1 MSDGFEGTN
10 NNING
15 LISTKIDDVSSFVHK
30 LLTQVEVHTVSYL
43 LTIQTQF
50 SSWVNPSD
58 KRLMQRNEAHIINL
72 VVALH
77 VMPSMITPCCRY
89 LLSEVQVLHPC

>member
-1 MSDGFEGTN
+1 MAKCYMCKYRYMSDGFEGTD

-15 LISTKIDDVSSFVHK
+15 LISTKIDNVNSFVHK
-30 LLTQVEVHTVSYL
+30 LLTQVEVHTVSYR

-58 KRLMQRNEAHIINL
+58 KRLMKRNEVHIINL
-72 VVALH
+72 AVALH
-77 VMPSMITPCCRY
+77 VIPSMIIPCCY
-89 LLSEVQVLHPC
+89 